1 MNIEQRLN
9 KSGNNEKKTNINLS
23 PIKGEINQN
32 EKSMNKCNS
41 QPHIDF
47 YALGKIDNYPQ
58 ISNIKPNNSF
68 RDGGNNLLND
78 NKKLFVC

>member
-1 MNIEQRLN
+1 MNIEPRLN

-47 YALGKIDNYPQ
+47 YALGKIDLIHKKDLEHFNDRSTLQ
-58 ISNIKPNNSF
+58 S
-68 RDGGNNLLND
+68 ND
-78 NKKLFVC
+78 NRRI